1 MEKCDVLIV
10 GSGLAGL
17 KAALDLSGVGASV
30 FIVERSDCLLSPFVY
45 SFRDR
50 FMAKAFI
57 AERSNHL
64 TDACGIYRMFPPER
78 SEENFYIRRD
88 FLLPGVRRFTSSRV
102 SSVERKNG
110 RFIVKIL
117 SSPLRV
123 DEKKCISCD
132 RCVNVCPVNVPNEFD
147 KNISTRKAIR
157 RAYIHSLANQ
167 YVIDEDA
174 CTRCGKCAD
183 VCPTDAISLD
193 DKPIETILDVGY
205 ILLMP
210 GFEEFAPREKE
221 YNKSNNPDVITSTQ
235 MERLYAPTGPFG
247 GKILCPSSR
256 KPPKRIAFVQ
266 CVGSRTEEHNYCSS
280 ACCMYSMEKARFIK
294 TKGGLPDAE
303 IKIFFTDIRAFG
315 KGYYQY
321 AEGTENMGIEFEY
334 VRVPRILDDYKEG
347 GVKIRY
353 QNSKGELVDEHFD
366 IAVLVVGQVPSSEVG
381 ELVKLFG
388 AKTNEDGFVET
399 RSRFTSE
406 TTQNNVFAAG
416 PIVEPKDIPDSIM
429 EASGAA
435 GEIAMRFSLSSKK
448 INIPKP
454 YNPDADK
461 LGVFICKC
469 GGEIT
474 SSIDFS
480 RIREAIAS
488 DDIAFIEEINYLC
501 LPDGLERIKEVV
513 KEHQD
518 RLKGIL
524 IAACTGSGFDVA
536 YRNAIE
542 EASDYHIPFYR
553 VNLREGAARVHK
565 DATEKAV
572 SLVKGGIALL
582 SRQEPK
588 EKSLR
593 PGEKKAIVVG
603 GGAAGLSAA
612 LTLSSAGI
620 PVELFE
626 RSDRLAKTFTPLNPV
641 EFGEQFADSVKKLI
655 KQVESDKNIKLHLG
669 CEVKDITGYLGNYT
683 VEYDGKE
690 KGYANST
697 VVVVATGAVEHTPAS
712 FGYGKMKSVMTQ
724 FEFDNMLFR
733 ENKTPDSVVFI
744 QCVESREMP
753 RNYCSR
759 VCCNKTIM
767 HAREIKRRNPS
778 ADVVVLYRD
787 ITAYGFYEKEYTA
800 ARKDGII
807 FTRYTVDRKPEVKE
821 LEGRLSVRFFDPE
834 GGKET
839 EVLADVVV
847 LATGVDPVTLPSL
860 PTDAFGFAEGLDG
873 KLYKLSPLEAHRQGL
888 LVAGSCRMP
897 QSLPEAIREG
907 RSAGISALGYLLM
920 DKYPSREVVAYVS
933 PRKCAYCG
941 LCIPACPYEARYLD
955 EDNRT
960 AVVIPDLCTGCGTC
974 AMVCHSNATW
984 LVTRERDSMIN
995 MIDSML
1001 E

>member
-1 MEKCDVLIV
+1 MKKCDVLIV

-17 KAALDLSGVGASV
+17 KAALDLSGAGANV
-30 FIVERSDCLLSPFVY
+30 FIVEKSGYLGGKVIQLDEQFP
-45 SFRDR
+45 
-50 FMAKAFI
+50 
-57 AERSNHL
+57 
-64 TDACGIYRMFPPER
+64 TDACGICRMLPRVR
-78 SEENFYIRRD
+78 SEENFCVRRD
-88 FLLPGVRRFTSSRV
+88 FVLPRVRSFTSSRV
-102 SSVERKNG
+102 SSVEKKKE

-157 RAYIHSLANQ
+157 RAYIHSLAAQ
-167 YVIDEDA
+167 YVIDEDT

-210 GFEEFAPREKE
+210 GFEEFAPRDKE
-221 YNKSNNPDVITSTQ
+221 YNESNNPDVITSIQ
-235 MERLYAPTGPFG
+235 LERLYSGAGPFG
-247 GKILCPSSR
+247 GEILCPSNK

-266 CVGSRTEEHNYCSS
+266 CVGSRTEEHNFCSS
-280 ACCMYSMEKARFIK
+280 ACCMYSMKEARHIK
-294 TKGGLPDAE
+294 ERLPDAE
-303 IKIFFTDIRAFG
+303 IKIFFIDVRAFG

-321 AEGTENMGIEFEY
+321 AEDTENMGIEFEY
-334 VRVPRILDDYKEG
+334 VRVPRILDDYKKG

-353 QNSKGELVDEHFD
+353 QNSKGELLNDHFD

-399 RSRFTSE
+399 RSRFTCE
-406 TTQNNVFAAG
+406 TTQDNVFAAG
-416 PIVEPKDIPDSIM
+416 SIVEPKDIPDSIM

-435 GEIAMRFSLSSKK
+435 GEIAMRLSLSSKEV
-448 INIPKP
+448 NIPKP
-454 YNPDADK
+454 YNTEADK

-488 DDIAFIEEINYLC
+488 DDIAFIEEVNYLC
-501 LPDGLERIKEVV
+501 LPDGLKRIKEVV
-513 KEHQD
+513 KKHQD

-524 IAACTGSGFDVA
+524 IAACTGSGFDIA

-572 SLVKGGIALL
+572 SLVKGGVALL

-593 PGEKKAIVVG
+593 TGEKKRAIIVG

-626 RSDRLAKTFTPLNPV
+626 KSDRLAKTFTPLNPV
-641 EFGEQFADSVKKLI
+641 EFDEQFADSVKKLI

-690 KGYANST
+690 KGSVDST

-724 FEFDNMLFR
+724 FEFDNILFK

-767 HAREIKRRNPS
+767 HAREVKRRNPN

-800 ARKDGII
+800 ARKDGVI
-807 FTRYTVDRKPEVKE
+807 FARYTVESKPEVKRSR
-821 LEGRLSVRFFDPE
+821 GGLSVRFFEPVI
-834 GGKET
+834 GKKL
-839 EVLADVVV
+839 EVIADVVV
-847 LATGVDPVTLPSL
+847 LATGVDPVTPPSL
-860 PTDAFGFAEGLDG
+860 PTDDFGFAEGLDV
-873 KLYKLSPLEAHRQGL
+873 KFSPLEAHKQGL
-888 LVAGSCRMP
+888 FVAGSCRMP
-897 QSLPEAIREG
+897 QNLPEAVREG

-984 LVTRERDSMIN
+984 LVTRERESMIN

-1001 E
+1001 G